1 MQSILILV
9 VNVFWRVTKMNE
21 VDETIIWVGTIKW
34 KLQEFVVEV
43 ELERQG
49 GCTYVNEVRNL
60 YWNDKATSS
69 SKEIIDLFVD
79 VISDKD
85 YDALSEAIVAAYLDS
100 KQKGE

>member
-1 MQSILILV
+1 
-9 VNVFWRVTKMNE
+9 MNE
-21 VDETIIWVGTIKW
+21 VDETIIWVGEIKW

-49 GCTYVNEVRNL
+49 GCTYVNETRNL

-69 SKEIIDLFVD
+69 SKEIIDLVVD
-79 VISDKD
+79 LISDKD
-85 YDALSEAIVAAYLDS
+85 YDALSEAVIAAYLDS

>member
-1 MQSILILV
+1 MS
-9 VNVFWRVTKMNE
+9 E

-34 KLQEFVVEV
+34 KLQEFVVDA

-49 GCTYVNEVRNL
+49 GCTYVNEIRNL
-60 YWNDKATSS
+60 YWNDKATGA

-85 YDALSEAIVAAYLDS
+85 YDALSEAIVASYLDS

>member
-1 MQSILILV
+1 
-9 VNVFWRVTKMNE
+9 MNE
-21 VDETIIWVGTIKW
+21 INQTIIWVGTIKW

-43 ELERQG
+43 ELEKQG
-49 GCTYVNEVRNL
+49 GCTYVNEIRNL
-60 YWNDKATSS
+60 YWNDKATNS

-85 YDALSEAIVAAYLDS
+85 YDALSEVIVASYLNS

>member
-1 MQSILILV
+1 
-9 VNVFWRVTKMNE
+9 MNE
-21 VDETIIWVGTIKW
+21 VDETIIWVGSIKW

-49 GCTYVNEVRNL
+49 GCTYVNEIRNL

-85 YDALSEAIVAAYLDS
+85 YDALSEAVVASYLDN

>member
-1 MQSILILV
+1 LILAA
-9 VNVFWRVTKMNE
+9 NVFWRVQMNE
-21 VDETIIWVGTIKW
+21 INQTIIWVGVIKW

-43 ELERQG
+43 ELEKQG

-69 SKEIIDLFVD
+69 SKEIIDLVVD
-79 VISDKD
+79 LISDKD
-85 YDALSEAIVAAYLDS
+85 YSSLTEAVVASYLET

>member
-1 MQSILILV
+1 MY
-9 VNVFWRVTKMNE
+9 E
-21 VDETIIWVGTIKW
+21 VDETIIWVGSIKW

-43 ELERQG
+43 ELERDLSG
-49 GCTYVNEVRNL
+49 WYCNEIRNL
-60 YWNDKATSS
+60 YWNDKATGE

-85 YDALSEAIVAAYLDS
+85 YDALSEAIIASYLDN

>member
-1 MQSILILV
+1 
-9 VNVFWRVTKMNE
+9 MNE
-21 VDETIIWVGTIKW
+21 IDETIVWVGNIKW

-43 ELERQG
+43 ELEKQG
-49 GCTYVNEVRNL
+49 GCTYVNEIRNL
-60 YWNDKATSS
+60 YWNDKATNS

-85 YDALSEAIVAAYLDS
+85 YSSLTEAVVASYLNS

>member
-1 MQSILILV
+1 
-9 VNVFWRVTKMNE
+9 MNE

-49 GCTYVNEVRNL
+49 GCTYVNEIRNL
-60 YWNDKATSS
+60 YWNDKATNS
-69 SKEIIDLFVD
+69 SKEIIDLVVD
-79 VISDKD
+79 LISDKD
-85 YDALSEAIVAAYLDS
+85 YDALSEAVIAAYLDS